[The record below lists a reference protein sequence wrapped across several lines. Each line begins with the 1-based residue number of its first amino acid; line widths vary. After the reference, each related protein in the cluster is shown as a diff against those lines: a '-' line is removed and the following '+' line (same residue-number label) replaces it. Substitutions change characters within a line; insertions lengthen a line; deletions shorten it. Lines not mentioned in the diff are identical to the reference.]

1 MFKKLLSSIGI
12 GAATVDTRLAE
23 NSCVPGGTLDGVVHI
38 KGGNVEQSV
47 DRIYIFFNT
56 LYKHEVN
63 DKTTYSTFTIE
74 KILLNEAPFMIGPDE
89 VKEIPFTIEVPFNTP
104 ISVSQS
110 KTWIETGLDIA
121 QAVDPKDEDS
131 ILVKPNRQ
139 QQVILDVLDD
149 IGFRLKKADTEM
161 LPARQ
166 RSGRLPI
173 AQELEYSPNGTS
185 FGRRLDELEVILLQD
200 ETNLDLL
207 IQVDKSVHSLG
218 SLFADLTGTD
228 ESTHRLSYSQADLSS
243 PERIR
248 RDIESLI
255 ERSI

>member
-23 NSCVPGGTLDGVVHI
+23 NSCFPGGTLDGVVHI
-38 KGGNVEQSV
+38 KGGSIEQSV

-131 ILVKPNRQ
+131 ILVKPNRE
-139 QQVILDVLDD
+139 QQVVLDVLDA

-161 LPARQ
+161 LPARH

-200 ETNLDLL
+200 ETKLDLL

-228 ESTHRLSYSQADLSS
+228 ESTHRLSYSEADLSS

-248 RDIESLI
+248 HDIESLI